1 MSDQRPVYLIPYH
14 EYVGNYSVEGEGV
27 PPDGVTLQ
35 NGCNIRAKIDY
46 VFTGPNGEPIVED
59 QILSENWKEEWSIE
73 LTVMDCGCC
82 AKRSDIYKIQKNIL
96 KYLEEKYPDNTHPET
111 MGELNELWWKLYDD

>member
-1 MSDQRPVYLIPYH
+1 MTDSRPVYVIPDS
-14 EYVGNYSVEGEGV
+14 EYIGNYCVEGEGV
-27 PPDGVTLQ
+27 PASGVTLS
-35 NGCNIRAKIDY
+35 NGCQVRARIEYD
-46 VFTGPNGEPIVED
+46 FTGPDGEIINKD

-96 KYLEEKYPDNTHPET
+96 KYLEEKYPNNTHPKT
-111 MGELNELWWKLYDD
+111 MDEMNELWWKLYDD